1 MKIVKI
7 IATSFFPR
15 SIRENT
21 ILAGNPP
28 AYSLHSQNFKNS
40 EEIKKLILFNIQ
52 KENECNPGL
61 PVDLVFVNNN
71 VGNEE
76 GNKFIDTLVNK
87 KLKNGKIKVIQ
98 NNNIGW
104 SYGAFSKGFETFK
117 DKYDYFIF
125 TEDDVII
132 AKDDYAKI
140 SLETFQKTHN
150 CGFVSYWGISYI
162 HKKLSKDEYIH
173 AHGASGFSSKKI
185 LEKIFE
191 KYGKLPHSNSTD
203 KKDYKNI
210 IVDGEIKFTNV
221 IHNMGYKLIE
231 SPIKLFN
238 PAYDLM
244 RGIEKPWKPKKIV
257 AFSWM
262 AKKKLREFL
271 FKILVCLKLY
281 NFYKNIRQKIFNF

>member
-76 GNKFIDTLVNK
+76 GNRFIDTLVNK
-87 KLKNGKIKVIQ
+87 KLKNGKIRVIQ

-104 SYGAFSKGFETFK
+104 SYGAFSRGFETFK
-117 DKYDYFIF
+117 DCKNSGLKGI
-125 TEDDVII
+125 VLK
-132 AKDDYAKI
+132 AK
-140 SLETFQKTHN
+140 
-150 CGFVSYWGISYI
+150 
-162 HKKLSKDEYIH
+162 
-173 AHGASGFSSKKI
+173 
-185 LEKIFE
+185 
-191 KYGKLPHSNSTD
+191 
-203 KKDYKNI
+203 KNI
-210 IVDGEIKFTNV
+210 IIN
-221 IHNMGYKLIE
+221 
-231 SPIKLFN
+231 
-238 PAYDLM
+238 
-244 RGIEKPWKPKKIV
+244 
-257 AFSWM
+257 
-262 AKKKLREFL
+262 KKKCLRFANNNQIFL
-271 FKILVCLKLY
+271 KVI
-281 NFYKNIRQKIFNF
+281 